1 MMIKSS
7 VVRARIEPEL
17 KERVEDV
24 LEQIGLNTTE
34 AIRLYFKQI
43 VMQGGI
49 PFDVRIPNTETI
61 KAIEAVEKGEGL
73 KEYKNAEE
81 MFKELGI

>member
-17 KERVEDV
+17 KERVENV

-49 PFDVRIPNTETI
+49 PFDVCIPNTETI